1 MKNFNGI
8 ILIGCTTEKSLSE
21 MLSEDGKDDEFVKIS
36 TYEKLEKENN
46 DIATENLKMKSV
58 IEGVQNHNDLLRAE
72 NKMLLEENRKLIES
86 LKSVSMALAQM
97 RSEKNNNL

>member
-1 MKNFNGI
+1 
-8 ILIGCTTEKSLSE
+8 
-21 MLSEDGKDDEFVKIS
+21 MLSEDGKDDEFVKLS